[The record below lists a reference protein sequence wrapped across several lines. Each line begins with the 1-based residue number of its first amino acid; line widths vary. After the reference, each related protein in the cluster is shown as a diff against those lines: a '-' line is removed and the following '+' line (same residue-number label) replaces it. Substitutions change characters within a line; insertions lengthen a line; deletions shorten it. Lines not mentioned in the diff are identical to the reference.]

1 MIFFLKVLYYNQG
14 SKVKCLSYEKIPI
27 FSAIFEKMLHYF
39 GCYLCPYFDNIH
51 STQDSSST
59 LFGDFVCCSNV
70 SLTLFWHYFWCY
82 FWNYFHTIFV
92 ATFGTISDTISDNT
106 SVAISGNTSVAI
118 FDTFL
123 ALILSLV
130 VALFLALLCHLL
142 PLFYDSHCL

>member
-1 MIFFLKVLYYNQG
+1 MFDSFFKVLYYNQG
-14 SKVKCLSYEKIPI
+14 SKVKCL
-27 FSAIFEKMLHYF
+27 FLALFLTKMLRYF
-39 GCYLCPYFDNIH
+39 GCYLCPYFGNIH
-51 STQDSSST
+51 STQDFPLCL
-59 LFGDFVCCSNV
+59 LFYSVWCSNV

-82 FWNYFHTIFV
+82 FWNYFCTIFV

-106 SVAISGNTSVAI
+106 SVGISGNTSVAI

-142 PLFYDSHCL
+142 PLFYDPHCL